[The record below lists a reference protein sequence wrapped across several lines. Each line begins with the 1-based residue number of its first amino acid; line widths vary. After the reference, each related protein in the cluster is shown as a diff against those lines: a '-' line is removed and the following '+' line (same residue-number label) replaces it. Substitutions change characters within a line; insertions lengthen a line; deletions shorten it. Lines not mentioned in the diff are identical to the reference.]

1 MKAFLILLLFQ
12 ALLTTSAKKPLPTTN
27 LDPDDQLRIGVKYR
41 PPTCQKKTT
50 HGSKVSMHYTGTIY
64 TTGKKFDSSL
74 DRSTPFTFTLGV
86 GEVIQGWDRGLMGM
100 CVGEKRKL
108 TIPAGLAY
116 GDAGAGH
123 MIKGGDTLVFQVELL
138 DIEDKDL

>member
-1 MKAFLILLLFQ
+1 
-12 ALLTTSAKKPLPTTN
+12 
-27 LDPDDQLRIGVKYR
+27 
-41 PPTCQKKTT
+41 
-50 HGSKVSMHYTGTIY
+50 MHYTGTIY

-108 TIPAGLAY
+108 TIPSGLAY

-123 MIKGGDTLVFQVELL
+123 EIKGGDTLVFQVELL